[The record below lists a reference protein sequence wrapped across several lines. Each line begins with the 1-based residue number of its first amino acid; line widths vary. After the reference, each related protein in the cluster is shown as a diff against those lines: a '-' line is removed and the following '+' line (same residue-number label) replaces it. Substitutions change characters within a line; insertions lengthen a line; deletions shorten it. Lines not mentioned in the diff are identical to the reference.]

1 MVEAT
6 LPTLGAVLVTAAV
19 DSINP
24 CAIGVALLL
33 VATLIKQER
42 KRAILKV
49 GMIYIAAVYI
59 TYLAAGF
66 GILLFLAN
74 MPVQWA
80 NLITMLVALVVIIGG
95 LIEVKD
101 FFWYGKGTSLM
112 IPEEYAEKVADRM
125 EELTVPGAIV
135 LGMLVAAVEL
145 PCTGG
150 PYLAILTV
158 IEQTLI
164 QPAQSV
170 AATNLTL
177 INVFGFTIPLEAIL
191 LMALYNLIFVM
202 PLILIVT
209 FAYLG
214 SYKVSEMKEWKH
226 MNKAKMR
233 MLAGLLMIF
242 LGWILLLLATG
253 IVRFG

>member
-33 VATLIKQER
+33 VATLIKQDR
-42 KRAILKV
+42 KKDILKV
-49 GMIYIAAVYI
+49 GMIYITAVFL
-59 TYLAAGF
+59 TYFVAGI
-66 GILLFLAN
+66 GILYFLAN
-74 MPVQWA
+74 LPVQIA
-80 NLITMLVALVVIIGG
+80 NYVTIFVALIVVAGG
-95 LIEVKD
+95 LLEIKD

-112 IPEEYAEKVADRM
+112 IPEEYAEKVADKM
-125 EELTVPGAIV
+125 DNLTVPAAIL
-135 LGMLVAAVEL
+135 LGIFVAAVEL

-158 IEQTLI
+158 LSQ
-164 QPAQSV
+164 QG
-170 AATNLTL
+170 
-177 INVFGFTIPLEAIL
+177 INWMAYVM
-191 LMALYNLIFVM
+191 MALYNLIFVM

-233 MLAGLLMIF
+233 MAAGLLMIF

>member
-1 MVEAT
+1 M
-6 LPTLGAVLVTAAV
+6 GAVLVTAAV

-24 CAIGVALLL
+24 CAIGVMLLL

-42 KRAILKV
+42 KRDILKV
-49 GMIYIAAVYI
+49 GAIYITAVFA
-59 TYLAAGF
+59 TYFVAGI
-66 GILLFLAN
+66 GILHFLVGL
-74 MPVQWA
+74 PVQIA
-80 NLITMLVALVVIIGG
+80 NYVTTAVALIVIAGG

-101 FFWYGKGTSLM
+101 FYWYGQGTSLM
-112 IPEEYAEKVADRM
+112 IPEQYADKIAERM
-125 EELTVPGAIV
+125 DNLTVPAAMV
-135 LGMLVAAVEL
+135 LGVFVAAVEL

-158 IEQTLI
+158 LSQQGI
-164 QPAQSV
+164 
-170 AATNLTL
+170 NLT
-177 INVFGFTIPLEAIL
+177 AYA

-202 PLILIVT
+202 PLIAIV
-209 FAYLG
+209 ALSYLG

-233 MLAGLLMIF
+233 MMAGLLMVF
-242 LGWILLLLATG
+242 LGWVLLLLATG

>member
-6 LPTLGAVLVTAAV
+6 LPTLGAVLITAAV

-33 VATLIKQER
+33 VATLIKQDR
-42 KRAILKV
+42 KRDILKV
-49 GMIYIAAVYI
+49 GLIYISAVFI
-59 TYLAAGF
+59 TYFVAGI
-66 GILLFLAN
+66 GILYFLVN
-74 MPVQWA
+74 LPVQIA
-80 NLITMLVALVVIIGG
+80 NYVTIFVALIVIFGG
-95 LIEVKD
+95 LLEVKD

-125 EELTVPGAIV
+125 DNLTTPAAVV
-135 LGMLVAAVEL
+135 LGIFVAAVEL

-158 IEQTLI
+158 LSQ
-164 QPAQSV
+164 QG
-170 AATNLTL
+170 
-177 INVFGFTIPLEAIL
+177 INMTAYAM
-191 LMALYNLIFVM
+191 MALYNLIFVM

-233 MLAGLLMIF
+233 MAAGLLMIF

>member
-6 LPTLGAVLVTAAV
+6 LPTLGAVLITAAV

-24 CAIGVALLL
+24 CAIGVMLLL
-33 VATLIKQER
+33 VATLIKQDR
-42 KRAILKV
+42 KRDILKV
-49 GMIYIAAVYI
+49 GFIYITAVYL
-59 TYLAAGF
+59 TYFIAGI
-66 GILLFLAN
+66 GILHFLVGL
-74 MPVQWA
+74 PVQIA
-80 NLITMLVALVVIIGG
+80 NYITTAVALIVITGG

-101 FFWYGKGTSLM
+101 FFYYGEGTSLM
-112 IPEEYAEKVADRM
+112 IPEEYANEIADRM
-125 EELTVPGAIV
+125 DNLTVPAAMV
-135 LGMLVAAVEL
+135 LGVFVAAVEL

-158 IEQTLI
+158 LSQQGI
-164 QPAQSV
+164 
-170 AATNLTL
+170 NLT
-177 INVFGFTIPLEAIL
+177 AYA

-202 PLILIVT
+202 PLIAIVT

-226 MNKAKMR
+226 MNRAKMR
-233 MLAGLLMIF
+233 LMAGLLMVF
-242 LGWILLLLATG
+242 LGWVLLLLATG

>member
-24 CAIGVALLL
+24 CAIGVVLLL
-33 VATLIKQER
+33 VATLIKQDR
-42 KRAILKV
+42 KRDILKV
-49 GMIYIAAVYI
+49 GLIYIAAVYT
-59 TYLAAGF
+59 TYFVAGI
-66 GILLFLAN
+66 GILHFLAN
-74 MPVQWA
+74 LPVQIA
-80 NLITMLVALVVIIGG
+80 NYVTMMVALIVIAGG

-101 FFWYGKGTSLM
+101 FFWYGKGSSLM
-112 IPEEYAEKVADRM
+112 IPEEYADKIADKM
-125 EELTVPGAIV
+125 DNLTVPAAMV
-135 LGMLVAAVEL
+135 LGVFVAGVEL

-158 IEQTLI
+158 LSQQGI
-164 QPAQSV
+164 
-170 AATNLTL
+170 NLTAY
-177 INVFGFTIPLEAIL
+177 GM
-191 LMALYNLIFVM
+191 MALYNLVFVM

-233 MLAGLLMIF
+233 MMAGLLMIF

-253 IVRFG
+253 VIRFG

>member
-24 CAIGVALLL
+24 CAIGVILLL
-33 VATLIKQER
+33 VATLIKQDR
-42 KRAILKV
+42 KRDILKV
-49 GMIYIAAVYI
+49 GGIYIAAVFA
-59 TYLAAGF
+59 TYFIAGI
-66 GILLFLAN
+66 GILHFLAN
-74 MPVQWA
+74 LPVQIA
-80 NLITMLVALVVIIGG
+80 NYVTMLVALIVIAGG

-101 FFWYGKGTSLM
+101 FFWYGKGSSLM
-112 IPEEYAEKVADRM
+112 IPEEYAEKIADKM
-125 EELTVPGAIV
+125 DSLTVPAAVV
-135 LGMLVAAVEL
+135 LGVFVAAVEL

-158 IEQTLI
+158 LSQ
-164 QPAQSV
+164 QGV
-170 AATNLTL
+170 NAT
-177 INVFGFTIPLEAIL
+177 AYA

-202 PLILIVT
+202 PLIIIVT

-214 SYKVSEMKEWKH
+214 SYKVDEMKEWKH

-233 MLAGLLMIF
+233 MMAGLLMVF

-253 IVRFG
+253 VIKFG

>member
-6 LPTLGAVLVTAAV
+6 LPTMGAVLVTAAV

-24 CAIGVALLL
+24 CAIGVMLLL

-42 KRAILKV
+42 KRDILKV
-49 GMIYIAAVYI
+49 GAIYITAVFA
-59 TYLAAGF
+59 TYFVAGI
-66 GILLFLAN
+66 GILHFLVGL
-74 MPVQWA
+74 PVQIA
-80 NLITMLVALVVIIGG
+80 NYVTTAVALIVIAGG

-101 FFWYGKGTSLM
+101 FYWYGQGTSLM
-112 IPEEYAEKVADRM
+112 IPEQYADKIAERM
-125 EELTVPGAIV
+125 DNLTVPAAMV
-135 LGMLVAAVEL
+135 LGVFVAAVEL

-158 IEQTLI
+158 LSQQGI
-164 QPAQSV
+164 
-170 AATNLTL
+170 NLT
-177 INVFGFTIPLEAIL
+177 AYA

-202 PLILIVT
+202 PLIAIV
-209 FAYLG
+209 ALSYLG

-233 MLAGLLMIF
+233 MMAGLLMVF
-242 LGWILLLLATG
+242 LGWVLLLLATG